1 MRLETPI
8 HIHTAVWRSGL
19 PWLIGLMAR
28 RGRLVALGFIALS
41 ALNEQLR
48 FLGRI
53 LGKSGITQKTTGT
66 DFQIFLPFGDDCTL
80 EVC

>member
-1 MRLETPI
+1 LRLETPI

-48 FLGRI
+48 FLGSDSGEKWDHSKNDRYRLPDI
-53 LGKSGITQKTTGT
+53 LAIWR
-66 DFQIFLPFGDDCTL
+66 
-80 EVC
+80 